1 MLVSQLGV
9 KAKNFTV
16 KIMTTCYHIKSMEG
30 KFMKPNRRNSL
41 DVRWHRP
48 LERSVT
54 CTCCKE
60 KFLLTLWMT
69 HLQKEKHCHH
79 HQKSEKKKDAYA
91 RLLGLSTSLTIL
103 SVKLISILI
112 VLFAKLVQ
120 ESSGP
125 RFTSLTVSPEQK
137 ISSEDK
143 VNYGLF
149 GDNHLCSVSDLNHS
163 QCHWQQNKQNKL
175 RNWFL
180 RVGCNNNCRREVW
193 KD

>member
-1 MLVSQLGV
+1 MSP
-9 KAKNFTV
+9 
-16 KIMTTCYHIKSMEG
+16 S
-30 KFMKPNRRNSL
+30 
-41 DVRWHRP
+41 
-48 LERSVT
+48 
-54 CTCCKE
+54 
-60 KFLLTLWMT
+60 
-69 HLQKEKHCHH
+69 
-79 HQKSEKKKDAYA
+79 SEIWKKKDAYA

-112 VLFAKLVQ
+112 VLCAKLVQ
-120 ESSGP
+120 ESSAP

-180 RVGCNNNCRREVW
+180 WVGCNNNCRREVW
-193 KD
+193 KDLCSWSTQFTPGLLVPWLNIFNIFLGWETDLKIPHLPSKLCFSAKDLLLRQYLNNAHYQATYQLPEDG

>member
-9 KAKNFTV
+9 KAKNYTV
-16 KIMTTCYHIKSMEG
+16 KIMTIYYHIKSMEG

-60 KFLLTLWMT
+60 KFFSPIEWPIFRRRNIVTIIRNL
-69 HLQKEKHCHH
+69 
-79 HQKSEKKKDAYA
+79 KKKDAYA

-112 VLFAKLVQ
+112 VQFAKLVQ

-125 RFTSLTVSPEQK
+125 RFTSLTVRRYHQK
-137 ISSEDK
+137 TKSIMD
-143 VNYGLF
+143 
-149 GDNHLCSVSDLNHS
+149 
-163 QCHWQQNKQNKL
+163 
-175 RNWFL
+175 FL
-180 RVGCNNNCRREVW
+180 VIITCVQFLI
-193 KD
+193 

>member
-9 KAKNFTV
+9 KAKNYTV
-16 KIMTTCYHIKSMEG
+16 KIMTIYYHIKSMEG
-30 KFMKPNRRNSL
+30 NFMKPNRRNSL

-60 KFLLTLWMT
+60 KFSSPFEWPIFRRRNIVTIIRNL
-69 HLQKEKHCHH
+69 
-79 HQKSEKKKDAYA
+79 KKKGAYA

-112 VLFAKLVQ
+112 VLCAKLVQ

-180 RVGCNNNCRREVW
+180 WVGCNNNCRREVW

>member
-1 MLVSQLGV
+1 M
-9 KAKNFTV
+9 KNSHNLSKDPSSEAETSSASSEIW
-16 KIMTTCYHIKSMEG
+16 KIKGCI
-30 KFMKPNRRNSL
+30 
-41 DVRWHRP
+41 
-48 LERSVT
+48 
-54 CTCCKE
+54 CKIIGAVY
-60 KFLLTLWMT
+60 K
-69 HLQKEKHCHH
+69 
-79 HQKSEKKKDAYA
+79 
-91 RLLGLSTSLTIL
+91 LTIL
-103 SVKLISILI
+103 SIKLISILI
-112 VLFAKLVQ
+112 IQFAKLVQ

-137 ISSEDK
+137 ISSEGK

-180 RVGCNNNCRREVW
+180 WVGYNKNCRREVW